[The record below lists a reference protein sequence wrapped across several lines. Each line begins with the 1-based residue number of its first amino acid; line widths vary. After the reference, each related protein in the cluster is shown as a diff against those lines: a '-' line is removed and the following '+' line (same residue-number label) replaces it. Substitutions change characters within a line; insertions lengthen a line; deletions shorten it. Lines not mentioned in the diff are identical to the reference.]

1 MKQNSNKNR
10 SNGRHGRPNNNRR
23 PNNGITR
30 NTVFDS
36 CGPAGRIRGIAA
48 QLIEK
53 YASLA
58 KDAKA
63 DDDRVLYE
71 TYMQYAEHYTRM
83 LEIATANDMPR
94 QQYVPEEVSET
105 VSDENAD
112 DNAATLDE
120 TAAVQKE
127 QGEMNE
133 CGMLVLNSDVP
144 GAEAAAKP
152 NACDVTED
160 ADVQR
165 KKSFQ
170 KRKPHRIKIEK
181 KDVAEETEISEP
193 VSE

>member
-10 SNGRHGRPNNNRR
+10 PNGRHSRPNTRR
-23 PNNGITR
+23 SNGITR

-53 YASLA
+53 YTSLA

-71 TYMQYAEHYTRM
+71 TYMQYAEHYIRM

-94 QQYVPEEVSET
+94 QYDNTPSEA
-105 VSDENAD
+105 SESASD
-112 DNAATLDE
+112 DNAATLQE
-120 TAAVQKE
+120 TAAVQQQ
-127 QGEMNE
+127 QGEANE
-133 CGMLVLNSDVP
+133 CGMLVLSSDVP

-152 NACDVTED
+152 NECDATND
-160 ADVQR
+160 AEAQQPKSA
-165 KKSFQ
+165 KKSFSK
-170 KRKPHRIKIEK
+170 KRVRRVKIEK
-181 KDVAEETEISEP
+181 QPTSEEP
-193 VSE
+193 VVQNEE